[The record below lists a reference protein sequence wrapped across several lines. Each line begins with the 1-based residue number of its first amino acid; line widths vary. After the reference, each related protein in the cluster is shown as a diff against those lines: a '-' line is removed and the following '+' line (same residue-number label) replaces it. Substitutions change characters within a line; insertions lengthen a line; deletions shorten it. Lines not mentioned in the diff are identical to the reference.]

1 MATLTTQQVG
11 LPSLL
16 EAPVAASGGGD
27 SVVPGNFTWLE
38 VTNGGGS
45 PINVTVVVP
54 GNDEYGTAKPDLGVA
69 VANATTRKIPM
80 RSYGFIN
87 PSTNLIDITH
97 SAVTSVTVGAYSL

>member
-1 MATLTTQQVG
+1 MALLVTQQVA

-16 EAPVAASGGGD
+16 EAPVAAAGGGD
-27 SVVPGNFTWLE
+27 TVTPGNFTWLE
-38 VTNGGGS
+38 VTNGGGA

-54 GNDEYGTAKPDLGVA
+54 GNDEYGTAKPDLVVA

-80 RSYGFIN
+80 RSYGFID
-87 PSTNLIDITH
+87 PSTNLINITY